1 MQIIHTIIQIL
12 TIATGILA
20 TLRPQIMADFTGLQ
34 MKLPR
39 GIVEM
44 QSGIGALFIAL
55 GAAPWILSHPIA
67 YQMLGIAYL
76 GIAAARFPSMMVHNS
91 FEKTNWISLAIEIVF
106 GVLLLIPLYPVL

>member
-20 TLRPQIMADFTGLQ
+20 ILRPKIMADFTGLQ
-34 MKLPR
+34 LTR
-39 GIVEM
+39 GLVEM

-76 GIAAARFPSMMVHNS
+76 GIAAARFPAMMVHNS
-91 FEKTNWISLAIEIVF
+91 FEKTNWISLAIEIIF

>member
-20 TLRPQIMADFTGLQ
+20 ILRPQIMADFTGLQ
-34 MKLPR
+34 MKSPR

-76 GIAAARFPSMMVHNS
+76 AIAAARFAAMMVHNS
-91 FEKTNWISLAIEIVF
+91 FERTNWISLAIEIIF